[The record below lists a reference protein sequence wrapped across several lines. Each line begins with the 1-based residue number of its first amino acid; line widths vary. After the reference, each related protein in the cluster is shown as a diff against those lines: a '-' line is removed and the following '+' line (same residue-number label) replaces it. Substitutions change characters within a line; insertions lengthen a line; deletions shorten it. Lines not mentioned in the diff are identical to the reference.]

1 MYKFFVAQDQIDGEN
16 IKIIGEDVNHIVN
29 VLRLMLEDQIIVCNK
44 ENQDKYIA
52 SIISEDKDS
61 VCCKIVEKDLISTE
75 STVSVDIYQGLPKAD
90 KMEFIIQ
97 KATELGV
104 KNIFPVAME
113 RCVVKLDEKTKNKK
127 LERWNKIA
135 EVAAKQ
141 SKRDVIPQ
149 VEDIVNIENICQKVP
164 KYDIILLAYEN
175 EKSNT
180 IKTELEKLDK
190 TKNLQIGVV
199 IGPEG
204 GLSEEEVQRLI
215 DSGAKCIT
223 LGKRILRT
231 ETASLVILSDI
242 TYEFEL

>member
-1 MYKFFVAQDQIDGEN
+1 M
-16 IKIIGEDVNHIVN
+16 
-29 VLRLMLEDQIIVCNK
+29 
-44 ENQDKYIA
+44 
-52 SIISEDKDS
+52 
-61 VCCKIVEKDLISTE
+61 
-75 STVSVDIYQGLPKAD
+75 
-90 KMEFIIQ
+90 
-97 KATELGV
+97 
-104 KNIFPVAME
+104 
-113 RCVVKLDEKTKNKK
+113 
-127 LERWNKIA
+127 
-135 EVAAKQ
+135 
-141 SKRDVIPQ
+141 
-149 VEDIVNIENICQKVP
+149 VP